1 MALKFCELY
10 LSNSVVLSLLPLPCN
25 HGSLA
30 QKLYTLYK
38 FKYKIIYR
46 MPEKI
51 MKGDFDLKLEVYQE

>member
-1 MALKFCELY
+1 M
-10 LSNSVVLSLLPLPCN
+10 VLSLLPLPCN

-51 MKGDFDLKLEVYQE
+51 MKGDFDLKLEVYQEW